1 MRTIAFASLSLCYQT
16 LRSKI
21 YKKKKK
27 CFMMLQTI
35 QVWYLVDQFEKK
47 NPASMNQLLAQIR
60 FGLINTRSLLWFGPA
75 VVQLTHVLVFNAAPE
90 DSF

>member
-1 MRTIAFASLSLCYQT
+1 
-16 LRSKI
+16 
-21 YKKKKK
+21 
-27 CFMMLQTI
+27 
-35 QVWYLVDQFEKK
+35 
-47 NPASMNQLLAQIR
+47 MNQLLAQIR